1 MRRRAVRVPYDS
13 PQVRMY
19 TRRIRKSPYFYASRR
34 HGAQSYSER
43 LQPHVHPRH
52 YDDMI
57 AEYWK
62 LVNDVTLWD
71 VGVER
76 QVDISGPRLTRV
88 EVSFIV
94 HEDAVEGVDCDP

>member
-1 MRRRAVRVPYDS
+1 
-13 PQVRMY
+13 
-19 TRRIRKSPYFYASRR
+19 
-34 HGAQSYSER
+34 
-43 LQPHVHPRH
+43 
-52 YDDMI
+52 MI

>member
-1 MRRRAVRVPYDS
+1 MARS
-13 PQVRMY
+13 PTASVCNRMY
-19 TRRIRKSPYFYASRR
+19 
-34 HGAQSYSER
+34 
-43 LQPHVHPRH
+43 HPRH

-57 AEYWK
+57 VEYWK

-76 QVDISGPRLTRV
+76 QVEISGPRLTRV